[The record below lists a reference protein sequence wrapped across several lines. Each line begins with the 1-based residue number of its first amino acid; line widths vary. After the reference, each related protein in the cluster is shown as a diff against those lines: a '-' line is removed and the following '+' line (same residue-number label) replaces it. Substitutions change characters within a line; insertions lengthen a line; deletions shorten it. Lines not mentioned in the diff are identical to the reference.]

1 MGEFNGGEQN
11 GNGSSGDASLNGS
24 TVSGL
29 SVNAT
34 NNKSLGQVLVITSG
48 KGGVGKTTTTAS
60 IGAALALKGKRVL
73 VADADIGLRNLD
85 VILGLENRIV
95 FNVVDVA
102 KGICK
107 PNQAIIKSKKS
118 NNLYLLPA
126 SQTDDKDVVTEDD
139 IRNVIEQYRRE
150 FHFIL
155 VDSPAG
161 IEQGFRNACA
171 AAQRAL
177 IVTTPEVPSIRDAD
191 RVVGLLSARG
201 IEPEL
206 VINRLDR
213 DMVRRG
219 EMLSVDDVVDII
231 GIPLLGVIERDE
243 NVIIAANT
251 GDPVV
256 YNPKSKAGQGF
267 LTVAGRLCGEH
278 IPFESFEDR
287 NIFERIG
294 RRLGLAA

>member
-1 MGEFNGGEQN
+1 MSDFAGNEVNA
-11 GNGSSGDASLNGS
+11 NGSGQITGQK
-24 TVSGL
+24 G
-29 SVNAT
+29 
-34 NNKSLGQVLVITSG
+34 LGQVIVITSG

-102 KGICK
+102 KGVCK

-126 SQTDDKDVVTEDD
+126 SQTDDKDVVSEED
-139 IRNVIEQYRRE
+139 IKNVIEQYRRE

-161 IEQGFRNACA
+161 IEQGFRNACSA
-171 AAQRAL
+171 ATRAVV
-177 IVTTPEVPSIRDAD
+177 VTTPEVPAIRDAD

-206 VINRLDR
+206 LINRLDR

-219 EMLSVDDVVDII
+219 EMLSVEDVQDIV
-231 GIPLLGVIERDE
+231 GIPLIGVIERDE

-256 YNPKSKAGQGF
+256 YNPKSKAGSAF
-267 LTVAGRLCGEH
+267 TKVAGRLCGEQ
-278 IPFESFEDR
+278 IPFENYNENGLLS
-287 NIFERIG
+287 RIS
-294 RRLGLAA
+294 RKLGLAA